1 MMIGTH
7 SLLPVCGCL
16 LTDKVS
22 TRLGLHRK
30 FTGRQLCLIG
40 VFGFLPD
47 ILSPHISLE
56 SRCHSLSHT
65 LWAVMLMSLL
75 VPLTG
80 FWIEKNSRLRVAIA
94 CWAAYVLHLV
104 ADAISGGIAWLYPWR
119 DEVVGRYF
127 IPAADWIWY
136 DAGFIV
142 LVWAIY
148 RVFPH
153 FTKNDSV
160 M

>member
-1 MMIGTH
+1 
-7 SLLPVCGCL
+7 
-16 LTDKVS
+16 
-22 TRLGLHRK
+22 
-30 FTGRQLCLIG
+30 
-40 VFGFLPD
+40 
-47 ILSPHISLE
+47 
-56 SRCHSLSHT
+56 
-65 LWAVMLMSLL
+65 
-75 VPLTG
+75 
-80 FWIEKNSRLRVAIA
+80 LRVAIA
-94 CWAAYVLHLV
+94 CWVFYVLRLV

-119 DEVVGRYF
+119 GEVVGRYF
-127 IPAADWIWY
+127 IPAADGVWY